1 MASLFNLKAD
11 LEAALPNI
19 TQPQPDVP
27 TPKNRETKKPGHRR
41 SQTTRERKKP
51 KTYGGIQKAQAK
63 KQDKQHRRC
72 THPVMLGI
80 IVADPNIADN
90 QPSTRVMSK
99 STFIETLELALPEGF
114 THPDENTIANI
125 LTDTVVSNISS
136 TLRLHGQAR
145 IDIPRIHAFAHALF
159 AAIDYQTRVFGII
172 DYHGEDLQ
180 SKYFSEVA
188 QTIRRDGVTGGA
200 LETFS
205 MAPLSDEA
213 CDRLH
218 QYFVAARQLYL
229 QADGPADAGLSGS
242 TTKTR
247 FLIKLVDRYMS
258 LTYGDRCTGVIP

>member
-51 KTYGGIQKAQAK
+51 KTYGGIQKARAK
-63 KQDKQHRRC
+63 KQDKQDRRY
-72 THPVMLGI
+72 
-80 IVADPNIADN
+80 N

-99 STFIETLELALPEGF
+99 STFIETLELALPDGF
-114 THPDENTIANI
+114 THPDDNTMANI
-125 LTDTVVSNISS
+125 LTDTVASNISS

-145 IDIPRIHAFAHALF
+145 IDVPRIHAFAQALY
-159 AAIDYQTRVFGII
+159 AAIDYQARAFDIT
-172 DYHGEDLQ
+172 DYHGEDLRGK
-180 SKYFSEVA
+180 SFFEVA

-205 MAPLSDEA
+205 MAPLSDDT
-213 CDRLH
+213 CDKLH

-229 QADGPADAGLSGS
+229 LTHGPEDGGFSGS
-242 TTKTR
+242 TTKIK
-247 FLIKLVDRYMS
+247 FLIKLVDRYMPHVECF
-258 LTYGDRCTGVIP
+258 D

>member
-51 KTYGGIQKAQAK
+51 KTYGGIQKAQVK
-63 KQDKQHRRC
+63 KQDKQHRRY
-72 THPVMLGI
+72 
-80 IVADPNIADN
+80 N

-258 LTYGDRCTGVIP
+258 FTVYWRDSLIIWDEK

>member
-27 TPKNRETKKPGHRR
+27 TPENRQTKKPGHRR
-41 SQTTRERKKP
+41 SQTTRTRERKKP

-63 KQDKQHRRC
+63 KQDKQHRRY
-72 THPVMLGI
+72 
-80 IVADPNIADN
+80 N

-99 STFIETLELALPEGF
+99 STFIETLELALPDGF
-114 THPDENTIANI
+114 THPDDNTIANI
-125 LTDTVVSNISS
+125 LTDTVASNISS

-145 IDIPRIHAFAHALF
+145 IDIPRIHAFAQALF
-159 AAIDYQTRVFGII
+159 AAIDYQAGVFNII
-172 DYHGEDLQ
+172 DYHGEDLH

-205 MAPLSDEA
+205 MAPLSDDA
-213 CDRLH
+213 CDKLH

-229 QADGPADAGLSGS
+229 QTPGPADGGFLGS

-258 LTYGDRCTGVIP
+258 LTVCFD